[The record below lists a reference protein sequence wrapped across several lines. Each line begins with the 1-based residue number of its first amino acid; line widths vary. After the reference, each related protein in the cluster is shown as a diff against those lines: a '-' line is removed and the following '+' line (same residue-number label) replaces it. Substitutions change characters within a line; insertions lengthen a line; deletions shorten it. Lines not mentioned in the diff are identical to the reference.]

1 MEGGREVW
9 QGPQHHRKHLQA
21 EECSP
26 RCDLS
31 KKPEDEV
38 EDDEKGRTSGR
49 GNQCFN
55 RKNWDSL
62 RPLLPVS
69 LWVTM
74 VTSFQDDHS

>member
-1 MEGGREVW
+1 MARTTASWEASSGRRVQPTE
-9 QGPQHHRKHLQA
+9 
-21 EECSP
+21 
-26 RCDLS
+26 
-31 KKPEDEV
+31 EDEV

-62 RPLLPVS
+62 RPLLPFS